1 MGKRVTHVPLMVL
14 LVDVKVPVDFFSF
27 FSLIFTC
34 YIRPFPPSRVHVFSL
49 IIYHG
54 GFCSQEEL
62 MRGCALGYEGWPLD
76 WIAWD
81 QAGMWYFCGA
91 APGRISCG

>member
-1 MGKRVTHVPLMVL
+1 MLVGERVTRGFAGAL
-14 LVDVKVPVDFFSF
+14 DVKVDFFSF
-27 FSLIFTC
+27 LFFKMFTC
-34 YIRPFPPSRVHVFSL
+34 YIRSLPPSRVHVFSL

-81 QAGMWYFCGA
+81 RVGM
-91 APGRISCG
+91 